1 MVPWPATRDK
11 ACYTA
16 DCRGGMR
23 LGHFSYREGLGN
35 ALQLHSGPHLCSGRV
50 RYTICAEQT
59 LQLPAAI
66 LALKAEKEGHCIRSY
81 VGSLRGGAGAGGRG
95 NMLREPGSSIFI
107 RPWFLLVQCIKAQEA
122 SFCEPESSSSQT
134 KTSPFQVPSVGSQG
148 AALSISACQEGTSLC
163 EPPS

>member
-1 MVPWPATRDK
+1 MVPWPATRDR

-16 DCRGGMR
+16 DCRGGMQ

-35 ALQLHSGPHLCSGRV
+35 SLQLHSGPHLGSGQV
-50 RYTICAEQT
+50 RYTTSAEQT
-59 LQLPAAI
+59 LLLPTAL
-66 LALKAEKEGHCIRSY
+66 LALEAEKEEHCIRSY
-81 VGSLRGGAGAGGRG
+81 VGSLRGGAGAGGRDS
-95 NMLREPGSSIFI
+95 MLREAGSSIFI

-122 SFCEPESSSSQT
+122 SFCESESPSSQT

-148 AALSISACQEGTSLC
+148 AALSISACQEGTPLC